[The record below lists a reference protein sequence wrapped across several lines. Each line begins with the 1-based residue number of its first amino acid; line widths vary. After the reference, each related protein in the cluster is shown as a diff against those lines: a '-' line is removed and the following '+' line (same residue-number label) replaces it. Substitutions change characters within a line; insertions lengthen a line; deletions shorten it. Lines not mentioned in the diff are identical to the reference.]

1 MVNRAENHI
10 GEVFDLYEVIDVIQ
24 DENNISFYR
33 CRCKECGW
41 IGVKNIA
48 QARAVKVCRHK
59 QSSGDYRNFST
70 RWKNK
75 RIGRIFHGMKARCY
89 DVDDK
94 NYITY
99 GMKGICVYQ
108 EWLNNPKS
116 FEEWS
121 LENGYK
127 DSLTIDRI
135 DSTKDYCPDNC
146 RWISLEDNSK
156 YKSTTR
162 MLEVDG
168 KIHTGR
174 DWAAELGLGTNTI
187 NKYIRRYGEDNTKQ
201 FIRRVLKDPDK
212 VNHRQVKQTL
222 YNLYMD

>member
-1 MVNRAENHI
+1 MVNRAEDHI
-10 GEVFDLYEVIDVIQ
+10 GDVFDLFEVIDVIR
-24 DENNISFYR
+24 DENNIPSYK

-41 IGVKNIA
+41 IGLKNIA
-48 QARAVKVCRHK
+48 HAKEAKECRHK

-108 EWLNNPKS
+108 EWLDNPKS

-121 LENGYK
+121 LKNGYK

-168 KIHTGR
+168 EIHTGR

-187 NKYIRRYGEDNTKQ
+187 NKYVRRYGEDNTKQ

-212 VNHRQVKQTL
+212 VNSRQGKQTI
-222 YNLYMD
+222 YNLYMN